1 VYWTKVKYTRAA
13 NCTSLNL
20 MSSRVLYRTAV
31 WRISMS
37 NATPFVVVVDD
48 DESVTRAIK
57 RLSCST
63 GLESDTVKTGNEFL
77 DVFESIP
84 SYR

>member
-1 VYWTKVKYTRAA
+1 
-13 NCTSLNL
+13 
-20 MSSRVLYRTAV
+20 
-31 WRISMS
+31 MS

-48 DESVTRAIK
+48 AESVTRAIK

-63 GLESDTVKTGNEFL
+63 GLESDTVKIGIEFL